1 MECFVRKKGNCFLGR
16 YLLGL
21 LDNGEIFVWHK
32 DKDVVKF
39 VAGFDRQEESFS
51 TGSTLWHRHAS
62 PWNTKLETY
71 AWPSPLCFSIHL
83 AFGEFSMGKIDLE
96 TLHAGFILPKC
107 K

>member
-1 MECFVRKKGNCFLGR
+1 MEYFVRKKGNCFLGR

-51 TGSTLWHRHAS
+51 TGSTLWHTMKYKVGDICPA
-62 PWNTKLETY
+62 
-71 AWPSPLCFSIHL
+71 PLFFYTFALWGI
-83 AFGEFSMGKIDLE
+83 
-96 TLHAGFILPKC
+96 
-107 K
+107 